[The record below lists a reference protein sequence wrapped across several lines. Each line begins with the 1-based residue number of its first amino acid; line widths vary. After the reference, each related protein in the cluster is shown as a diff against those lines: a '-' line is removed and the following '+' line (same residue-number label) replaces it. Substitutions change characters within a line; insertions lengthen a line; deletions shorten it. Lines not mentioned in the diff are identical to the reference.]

1 MLPILACGAG
11 MYFGLSISQRHTSG
25 AMLPF
30 SLLGAGAYIVNSWAA
45 GQSILDSASVV
56 FLPLVALQV
65 GYFLGLTTRP
75 AYSLLRAR
83 LNIEHSKRV

>member
-11 MYFGLSISQRHTSG
+11 MYFGLYFSIL
-25 AMLPF
+25 ALLPF

-75 AYSLLRAR
+75 AYSLLRAQ